1 MHDGN
6 TDRATEGAPDGA
18 TVHIPGVWTNVAG
31 MSAGLLLVEA

>member
-18 TVHIPGVWTNVAG
+18 TVHIPGSLDICGGNVRWIVVG
-31 MSAGLLLVEA
+31 